1 MLEFSIAADLAL
13 VDQATANVL
22 EFASQQAKDVDRFR
36 LALVLREA
44 LSNAI
49 VHGANCDPSQRIDL
63 RLTFD
68 SEAMEFVLEV
78 EDPGDGFD
86 HETLTSIPDAT
97 ATSGRGLAILSAYC
111 CEVRHL
117 KRGTHLYL
125 RLKARRSGENA

>member
-97 ATSGRGLAILSAYC
+97 ATSGRGCRTTVQRLRC
-111 CEVRHL
+111 GHL
-117 KRGTHLYL
+117 HHEHAMSSSFTPVFVLYI
-125 RLKARRSGENA
+125 